1 MSSYRAYRDAVTDV
15 VYGRVDP
22 LAGLLAAD
30 PGLVGHV
37 DRPADLSVGL
47 DSLRRATLLLT
58 AASCQLGFASIP
70 TLIAH
75 GADPN
80 QTVADVTPL
89 AMATHC
95 DSPHAVRGLVRVGA
109 SMEFAALAWARL
121 DGGRLRQL
129 LLHGHLLAGDWDAA
143 RHAFDTGC
151 GSRLDRW
158 GRPTPYELAR
168 DNGAPADLCARL
180 APPPSRSRTPS
191 RMRP

>member
-1 MSSYRAYRDAVTDV
+1 MSSYRAYRDAITDV

-22 LAGLLAAD
+22 LSSLLAAD
-30 PGLVGHV
+30 PGLAGHV
-37 DRPADLSVGL
+37 DRPADPSAGL
-47 DSLRRATLLLT
+47 DSLSRATLLLT
-58 AASCQLGFASIP
+58 AASSQLGFACIP

-80 QTVADVTPL
+80 QTVAVFTPL
-89 AMATHC
+89 AMATFC
-95 DSPHAVRGLVRVGA
+95 DKPYAVRELVRAGA
-109 SMEFAALAWARL
+109 SMDFAALAWGRL

-151 GSRLDRW
+151 GARLDSW

-180 APPPSRSRTPS
+180 APPQPRPRTPS